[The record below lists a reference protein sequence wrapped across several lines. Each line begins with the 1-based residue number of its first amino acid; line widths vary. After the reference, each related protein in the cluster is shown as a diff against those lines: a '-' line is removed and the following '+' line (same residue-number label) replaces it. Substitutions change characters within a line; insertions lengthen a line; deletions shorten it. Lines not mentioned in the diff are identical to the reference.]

1 MEVERLQQDYD
12 LDVRFAPFLLD
23 PTIPPEGKTR
33 QPMTRP
39 GDAPSALEQ
48 RGEALGIA
56 FARGR
61 TFTPN
66 SHLSLEAAE
75 FAAEKGPSHAFHRA
89 MFKAYFEDMENIG
102 DLETVVRIGASSG
115 LDGDELREALEEG
128 RFREQVD
135 DGIRWSSQIGVTAV
149 PTFVFDEQ
157 YGVVGAQ
164 DRAVFE
170 SVLERLGYAPRDGN
184 GRS

>member
-1 MEVERLQQDYD
+1 MQQDYD
-12 LDVRFAPFLLD
+12 MDVRFAPFLLD

-33 QPMTRP
+33 QPMTRE
-39 GDAPSALEQ
+39 GDPPSPLEQ
-48 RGEALGIA
+48 RGESLGIR

-75 FAAEKGPSHAFHRA
+75 FAAEHGASQPFHRA
-89 MFKAYFEDMENIG
+89 MFKAYFEDLENIG
-102 DLETVVRIGASSG
+102 DLDTVVRIGASTG
-115 LDGDELREALEEG
+115 LDEGELRRALEQG
-128 RFREQVD
+128 DFRQQVD

-170 SVLERLGYAPRDGN
+170 SVFQQLGYAPRDGD
-184 GRS
+184 RPS